1 MAGFVD
7 WLNKRINSTT
17 EAAEG
22 LLGNLQRTLSGAS
35 ITIPDDLDVL
45 DSGLVFVDS
54 LDELDYIWFHV
65 REKEA
70 GKVYDEYR
78 TSALMHLFAI
88 PLDARGDQG
97 AVNKMRTAL
106 RGVCNAGVDIVYL
119 VAGIFHPERL
129 GIVQIYG
136 VVGRGGTLDEAAER
150 ARTGAIA
157 LQAALAAAYPQIR
170 LKRLSADIANWINAA
185 LLEMPYGILTV
196 GHPDPRENARGGLSD
211 IAPMLAH
218 GKQETH
224 QFTLQQNELVM
235 RGMSQIEE
243 DFLLQVLLTPFSMA
257 SAVRMLAGLAEYT
270 STWAAYQ
277 TGTRS
282 FNFGASIP
290 LMVSGAIARNIGTGY
305 SQSEMVGESDG
316 VSHEQSQSHTDG
328 WAKTH
333 SVGHSTTIGETQTHT
348 EGVTTVES
356 ESVTDMQS
364 WSETEGTSQSVGSS
378 LEASVGGSAG
388 VPGVASANASVSAG
402 VSASA
407 GQNQSA
413 TEGGS
418 HSVSKGSSVAHSVS
432 DSVSKSRAETHSVS
446 DSETVSGSDSV
457 GQSSGVS
464 HVDSKSSGVALARS
478 LGRGVSDGV
487 SVGLAP
493 FASMGEAN
501 QWQFDP
507 AMLLTL
513 ILRKQQE
520 ILDTMT
526 KEGGF
531 YTDVYAL
538 TRTENGRRALMT
550 LIPEAFH
557 GLENV
562 VMGIQTRSLSEA
574 EEAYLRLHAKVM
586 VPSTREIKIPEA
598 MTGYADSTLL
608 TMEQAAAYMTPGM
621 FEEGMARTVQEAIP
635 PFAFDPKMPG
645 DAVMGR
651 QYSTERAVLTES
663 LLRLTPER
671 HFHTAFVGD
680 TGFGKS
686 VAAERLAY
694 ETTSNWHYRTVVLD
708 FSQGWRKAVNWP
720 GMAGRVDIRQ
730 LYPNSR
736 RPIRWNPLQ
745 ISKRIDPA
753 RYRSLLVELFA
764 NAGRMGPRQ
773 LGFMRETLTKHY
785 QNYGVLAADDDDGGW
800 NSVWGLVRN
809 DDEEE
814 AINQTRR
821 ERSLPERRTRS
832 LTLDQLESFER
843 QALSVYRSRRAD
855 MAEWVGLLW
864 TEFNKVTKARDQ
876 ASRSSLQGVLLRLQT
891 MAEGEMR
898 RMYGPGYDTIAIEDL
913 GLLGPTNDRWGVC
926 VVEGGSEMDDYS
938 KSALLS
944 LLASILYLDA
954 VVRRRESLAGMH
966 FPPMQIVFEEANKV
980 LTGVDVGSASDKES
994 NGGRQ
999 TAQIFLDMWRDGR
1012 KFKCFLHLLAQTI
1025 SELPDG
1031 ILSSCNNG
1039 FFSQTKNDRDRQ
1051 AVLAHLA
1058 RNTKGFVNS
1067 EYDRFIARMPIGMAI
1082 AKLGYTDEIT
1092 LTEPYLVRPLMLP
1105 ALEPSDDEIHNYFRR
1120 YPLVG

>member
-1 MAGFVD
+1 MSGFVD

-22 LLGNLQRTLSGAS
+22 LLGNLQRSLSGAS
-35 ITIPDDLDVL
+35 MTIPDDLDVL
-45 DSGLVFVDS
+45 DSGLVFVDG

-78 TSALMHLFAI
+78 ASALMHLFAI

-136 VVGRGGTLDEAAER
+136 VVGRGGTLDEAAEK

-218 GKQETH
+218 GKQGTH

-235 RGMSQIEE
+235 RGMSQIDE

-290 LMVSGAIARNIGTGY
+290 LMMSGAIARNIGTGY
-305 SQSEMVGESDG
+305 SQSEMVGEADG
-316 VSHEQSQSHTDG
+316 VSHEQSQSHSDG

-378 LEASVGGSAG
+378 AEISAGGSAG

-407 GQNQSA
+407 GQSQSA

-464 HVDSKSSGVALARS
+464 HVDSKSTGVSLARS
-478 LGRGVSDGV
+478 VGRGVSDGV

-493 FASMGEAN
+493 
-501 QWQFDP
+501 
-507 AMLLTL
+507 
-513 ILRKQQE
+513 
-520 ILDTMT
+520 
-526 KEGGF
+526 
-531 YTDVYAL
+531 
-538 TRTENGRRALMT
+538 
-550 LIPEAFH
+550 
-557 GLENV
+557 
-562 VMGIQTRSLSEA
+562 
-574 EEAYLRLHAKVM
+574 
-586 VPSTREIKIPEA
+586 
-598 MTGYADSTLL
+598 
-608 TMEQAAAYMTPGM
+608 
-621 FEEGMARTVQEAIP
+621 
-635 PFAFDPKMPG
+635 
-645 DAVMGR
+645 
-651 QYSTERAVLTES
+651 
-663 LLRLTPER
+663 
-671 HFHTAFVGD
+671 
-680 TGFGKS
+680 
-686 VAAERLAY
+686 
-694 ETTSNWHYRTVVLD
+694 
-708 FSQGWRKAVNWP
+708 
-720 GMAGRVDIRQ
+720 
-730 LYPNSR
+730 
-736 RPIRWNPLQ
+736 
-745 ISKRIDPA
+745 
-753 RYRSLLVELFA
+753 
-764 NAGRMGPRQ
+764 
-773 LGFMRETLTKHY
+773 
-785 QNYGVLAADDDDGGW
+785 
-800 NSVWGLVRN
+800 
-809 DDEEE
+809 
-814 AINQTRR
+814 
-821 ERSLPERRTRS
+821 
-832 LTLDQLESFER
+832 
-843 QALSVYRSRRAD
+843 
-855 MAEWVGLLW
+855 
-864 TEFNKVTKARDQ
+864 
-876 ASRSSLQGVLLRLQT
+876 
-891 MAEGEMR
+891 
-898 RMYGPGYDTIAIEDL
+898 
-913 GLLGPTNDRWGVC
+913 
-926 VVEGGSEMDDYS
+926 
-938 KSALLS
+938 
-944 LLASILYLDA
+944 
-954 VVRRRESLAGMH
+954 
-966 FPPMQIVFEEANKV
+966 
-980 LTGVDVGSASDKES
+980 
-994 NGGRQ
+994 
-999 TAQIFLDMWRDGR
+999 
-1012 KFKCFLHLLAQTI
+1012 
-1025 SELPDG
+1025 
-1031 ILSSCNNG
+1031 
-1039 FFSQTKNDRDRQ
+1039 
-1051 AVLAHLA
+1051 
-1058 RNTKGFVNS
+1058 
-1067 EYDRFIARMPIGMAI
+1067 
-1082 AKLGYTDEIT
+1082 
-1092 LTEPYLVRPLMLP
+1092 
-1105 ALEPSDDEIHNYFRR
+1105 
-1120 YPLVG
+1120 